1 MFNSYEELA
10 AAVEERREAILTLE
24 VPIRTP
30 YSPEYEAAKQEL
42 QQAKAMKMVTG
53 GGIDFLGNGDNAIA
67 RLEER
72 VASLQPQS
80 DVVYIQYK
88 RVPLA
93 EWRALTKQAGL
104 DAYDQ
109 YERVL
114 PKTFLGVF
122 GQDPAPDETP
132 EGWVAPEPLSTD
144 GALVSSKGD
153 KGILP
158 GNSLLSVV
166 QAFMNWQ
173 NAGGDVTIRPT
184 KSGRD

>member
-24 VPIRTP
+24 VPIRTQ
-30 YSPEYEAAKQEL
+30 YSPEYEEAKQEL
-42 QQAKAMKMVTG
+42 AQAKAMKMATG
-53 GGIDFLGNGDNAIA
+53 GGIDFLGNSGKEIE
-67 RLEER
+67 RLEAR
-72 VASLQPQS
+72 VADLKPEA
-80 DVVYIQYK
+80 DTVYIQYK

-93 EWRALTKQAGL
+93 QWRALTKQAGL

-109 YERVL
+109 YEKVL
-114 PKTFLGVF
+114 PETFIGVF
-122 GQDPAPDETP
+122 GQDPSPDVEP
-132 EGWVAPEPLSTD
+132 EGWVKPEPLSTD
-144 GALVSSKGD
+144 GSLVSSKGD

-184 KSGRD
+184 KSGRV

>member
-1 MFNSYEELA
+1 MFNSYEELT
-10 AAVEERREAILTLE
+10 AAVEERRQSVLTLE

-30 YSPEYEAAKQEL
+30 YSPEYEEAKQEL
-42 QQAKAMKMVTG
+42 AQAKAMKMATG
-53 GGIDFLGNGDNAIA
+53 GGIDFLGNGQKEIE
-67 RLEER
+67 RLEQR
-72 VASLQPQS
+72 VAELKPES
-80 DVVYIQYK
+80 DVVYIQYR

-109 YERVL
+109 YEKVL
-114 PKTFLGVF
+114 PKTFIGVF
-122 GQDPAPDETP
+122 GEDPAPDVEP
-132 EGWVAPEPLSTD
+132 DGWVKPNPLSTD

-153 KGILP
+153 NGILP

-166 QAFMNWQ
+166 QAFMAWQ
-173 NAGGDVTIRPT
+173 NAGGEVTIRPT